1 MLGTFAIL
9 SLLPV
14 LISCAGDGN
23 IHLLEDEIAEAL
35 RSCSV
40 PGDDSK
46 ETRQRRSEEYGYDE
60 QYADRTP
67 RIDNNSKPETN
78 QYGHERRNT
87 SMKEQIHVLNA
98 TDFDYGGYGAGNG
111 GERLV
116 NTVPRPAI
124 GADSGNM
131 TSLNRTRRSE
141 PLLNKPDS
149 DQCLSQCVFAN
160 LQVVDSRG
168 IPRESE
174 LWARIQ
180 GSVTSQQSRA
190 ALHDQTRACFQEL
203 QSEAEDNGCSYSN
216 KLERCL
222 MLRLADR
229 KTNASGPQPQSGQ
242 H

>member
-1 MLGTFAIL
+1 MLGAFIILTF
-9 SLLPV
+9 LPV
-14 LISCAGDGN
+14 FISCTGDGN
-23 IHLLEDEIAEAL
+23 IRILEEEIAEAL
-35 RSCSV
+35 RSCLV
-40 PGDDSK
+40 PGNASK

-60 QYADRTP
+60 QYTDRTP

-87 SMKEQIHVLNA
+87 SMREQIHVLNA

-111 GERLV
+111 GEKLV

-124 GADSGNM
+124 NGEYNNM
-131 TSLNRTRRSE
+131 TAANRTRRSE
-141 PLLNKPDS
+141 PLLNKIDS

-180 GSVTSQQSRA
+180 ASVTSQQSRA

-222 MLRLADR
+222 MLRISDR
-229 KTNASGPQPQSGQ
+229 KPNASGPQTNGQ